1 MRGWTDSTGIFHE
14 RNVAESF
21 GERGRIQM
29 ASNVSMSV
37 LVAAVCTVGDCG
49 VGVGLPVSP
58 SNDQLLY
65 RTLDGGITWEEFGTL
80 PPSTFIYD
88 VAGDQVLVGDFTNAT
103 PGPSYRGAYRWYP
116 SGVTVMPPASLSNP
130 YPVDATSD
138 GIIWADGSTGA
149 TVNESGKPIAAPD
162 IEDFPGARFLGTDE
176 SGGSFFGWT
185 DTGEQPTDYLLRMAA
200 DGQIKGVFA
209 APTTW
214 AVPVSQSLLISDV
227 LYPDPKD
234 QLDSGIFGLV
244 LLDLE
249 TGTMRPIENLIE
261 TSGLAVTA
269 FLTEVQT
276 GSFAMVETGGDC
288 LNVRES
294 PLTTAKSLGCF
305 ADGVLLRMDDATS
318 VVEGQ
323 TWQAV
328 TTPAGEKGWA
338 SAEFLVE

>member
-116 SGVTVMPPASLSNP
+116 SGVTVMPPARCSSHEGCLQAGGWR
-130 YPVDATSD
+130 PVANGSVGPGVVVVIQEGLEGVDPL
-138 GIIWADGSTGA
+138 GIAQVRAAVGPLPLQRLVERLGFTVGLWPIWLRVIALDRKGVGRLDEGPRA
-149 TVNESGKPIAAPD
+149 TVAQGVVG
-162 IEDFPGARFLGTDE
+162 EDA
-176 SGGSFFGWT
+176 
-185 DTGEQPTDYLLRMAA
+185 
-200 DGQIKGVFA
+200 
-209 APTTW
+209 
-214 AVPVSQSLLISDV
+214 
-227 LYPDPKD
+227 
-234 QLDSGIFGLV
+234 LDRNAGDSEGL
-244 LLDLE
+244 D
-249 TGTMRPIENLIE
+249 RP
-261 TSGLAVTA
+261 
-269 FLTEVQT
+269 
-276 GSFAMVETGGDC
+276 
-288 LNVRES
+288 
-294 PLTTAKSLGCF
+294 
-305 ADGVLLRMDDATS
+305 
-318 VVEGQ
+318 
-323 TWQAV
+323 
-328 TTPAGEKGWA
+328 
-338 SAEFLVE
+338 